1 MVLYSCFISII
12 ILSNYSGIL
21 VTLDQRDV
29 DSEVFSVIFRLTTK
43 LKGPSFIT
51 RFEPNIENGT

>member
-1 MVLYSCFISII
+1 MVLYSSFITII

-29 DSEVFSVIFRLTTK
+29 DSEVISVIFRL
-43 LKGPSFIT
+43 
-51 RFEPNIENGT
+51 R